1 MKKLDNFINCL
12 TILANADFKMAET
25 NDIYRTGVIGQYN
38 LTFEL
43 AWKALQEIMRKHGV
57 EDSYTGSPREI
68 LQLGYKFGF
77 INNSETW
84 LLMLKRR
91 NTSDHIYNEEEV
103 DELILLIRDSFIPAF
118 TALKDTL
125 ARKLD
130 EAESNWG

>member
-84 LLMLKRR
+84 LLMLKKR
-91 NTSDHIYNEEEV
+91 NTSVHIYNEEEV

>member
-25 NDIYRTGVIGQYN
+25 NDIYRTGVIGQFN

-57 EDSYTGSPREI
+57 EDSSTGSPREI

-77 INNSETW
+77 IDDSETW
-84 LLMLKRR
+84 LLMLKKY
-91 NTSDHIYNEEEV
+91 NTSVYSYNEDEV
-103 DELILLIRDSFIPAF
+103 DETIVLIHDSFIPAF
-118 TALKDTL
+118 TDLKDIL
-125 ARKLD
+125 LKKL
-130 EAESNWG
+130 EEVESDWM

>member
-25 NDIYRTGVIGQYN
+25 NDIYRIGVIGQYN

-84 LLMLKRR
+84 LLMLKKR
-91 NTSDHIYNEEEV
+91 NTSVHIYNEEEV

-130 EAESNWG
+130 EAESNWE

>member
-12 TILANADFKMAET
+12 TILSNADFKMAET
-25 NDIYRTGVIGQYN
+25 NDIYRTGVIGQFN

-57 EDSYTGSPREI
+57 EDSSTGSPREI

-84 LLMLKRR
+84 LLMLKKH
-91 NTSDHIYNEEEV
+91 NTSVHIYNEQEV
-103 DELILLIRDSFIPAF
+103 DEMILLIRDSFIPAF
-118 TALKDTL
+118 VGLEKTL
-125 ARKLD
+125 RSKLEEVKND
-130 EAESNWG
+130 WE